1 MTTWIKETHIVVSGG
16 ILAIAC
22 FAYVVLA
29 QAQQPAADAA
39 IITATAPG
47 KGAAERVVQI
57 TASLEAVDA
66 ASRAVTL
73 KGPSGDIVTLAVGP
87 EVKNFG
93 KIRVGDF
100 VVVRY
105 IDSLTLELKKGGT
118 AVRERTDLDVTG
130 RARPSE
136 RPAVSGAHQVHVV
149 ADVIAIDAPTQTVTL
164 RGPTR
169 VVQLQVQ
176 DPQQFDL
183 VAVGDQ
189 VEATY
194 TEAVV
199 ISVEP
204 ARNLQ

>member
-1 MTTWIKETHIVVSGG
+1 
-16 ILAIAC
+16 
-22 FAYVVLA
+22 
-29 QAQQPAADAA
+29 
-39 IITATAPG
+39 
-47 KGAAERVVQI
+47 
-57 TASLEAVDA
+57 
-66 ASRAVTL
+66 
-73 KGPSGDIVTLAVGP
+73 
-87 EVKNFG
+87 
-93 KIRVGDF
+93 
-100 VVVRY
+100 
-105 IDSLTLELKKGGT
+105 
-118 AVRERTDLDVTG
+118 
-130 RARPSE
+130 
-136 RPAVSGAHQVHVV
+136 VHVV

-176 DPQQFDL
+176 DPQQFRL